1 MVEYDIINLSDK
13 KIDEIKK
20 IKEVIDH
27 LLQKEN
33 VKNAIFN
40 IAIVNNKEIRKI
52 NRKYRNIDKYTDV
65 ISFALEDHKD
75 NIKSDLRVLGDIY
88 ISIDKAIE
96 QKEAYEHSLL
106 RELSF
111 LSVHGLLHLLGYD
124 HQTEIEEN
132 IMKEKTEVILNEK
145 GISR

>member
-1 MVEYDIINLSDK
+1 MVEYDIINLSNK
-13 KIDEIKK
+13 EIKELDK
-20 IKEVIDH
+20 VKEVIDSA
-27 LLQKEN
+27 LKSEN
-33 VKNAIFN
+33 VTNAIFN
-40 IAIVNNKEIRKI
+40 IAIVDNEKIREL
-52 NRKYRNIDKYTDV
+52 NRDYRHIDKYTDV

-96 QKEAYEHSLL
+96 QSIEYGHSLL

-124 HQTEIEEN
+124 HQTESEEK
-132 IMKEKTEVILNEK
+132 IMKGKTEVILNAME
-145 GISR
+145 IIR